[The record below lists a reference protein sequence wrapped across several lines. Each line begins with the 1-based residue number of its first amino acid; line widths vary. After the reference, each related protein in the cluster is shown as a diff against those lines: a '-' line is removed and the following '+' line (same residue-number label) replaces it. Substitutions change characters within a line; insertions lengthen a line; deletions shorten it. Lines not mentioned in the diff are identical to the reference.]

1 MSDRLSALRLFVRI
15 ARTGNFS
22 RAGRE
27 LGLSQP
33 SASRIAA
40 ELEREVGAVL
50 LTRTTRGVTLTEAG
64 ADYLARIEPLLAAL
78 EEADHAARGTGE
90 LRGTLRVAVSS
101 NFGVREVIPRL
112 PAFMLRHPALRID
125 LLMDDRRHDL
135 VNESVDV
142 ALRWGVLED
151 SSAMARRLAVSPRL
165 LAASPSYLA
174 RAGSPDTPESLA
186 DHDVIVGPLGEGLN
200 WRSFKRDGRSKSVP
214 FAGRLTVS
222 SRQGAIA
229 AAVAGLGIVST
240 GFLFCRPELA
250 SGALVQ
256 VLADWQIEPIELHA
270 VFAAGRAAKPSA
282 RAFADYL
289 AGALRELQEPK
300 ESVRSAPADRG
311 PEVSAT
317 RRSPSRR

>member
-1 MSDRLSALRLFVRI
+1 MSDRLFALRLFTRV
-15 ARTGNFS
+15 AHTGNFS

-33 SASRIAA
+33 SASRITAD
-40 ELEREVGAVL
+40 LEREVGAAL

-90 LRGTLRVAVSS
+90 LRGTLRVALSS
-101 NFGVREVIPRL
+101 NFGARGVIPRL
-112 PAFMLRHPALRID
+112 PTFMQRHPALRID

-135 VNESVDV
+135 VSEGVDV
-142 ALRWGVLED
+142 ALRLGVLKD
-151 SSAMARRLAVSPRL
+151 SSAMARRLAVSHRL
-165 LAASPSYLA
+165 LAASPAYLA

-186 DHDVIVGPLGEGLN
+186 NHEVIVDPLGVGLT
-200 WRSFKRDGRSKSVP
+200 WRSFKRDRRTTSVP
-214 FAGRLTVS
+214 FKGRLTVS
-222 SRQGAIA
+222 SKHGEIA

-240 GFLFCRPELA
+240 GFWFCRPELE

-256 VLADWQIEPIELHA
+256 VLADWQMEPIELHA

-289 AGALRELQEPK
+289 ATALGEEQGGGSFTSLAVQEP
-300 ESVRSAPADRG
+300 P
-311 PEVSAT
+311 
-317 RRSPSRR
+317 PSG

>member
-1 MSDRLSALRLFVRI
+1 MSDRLFALRLFARV

-40 ELEREVGAVL
+40 ELEREVGAAL

-90 LRGTLRVAVSS
+90 LRGTLRVALSS

-112 PAFMLRHPALRID
+112 PAFMQRHPALRID

-135 VNESVDV
+135 VNEGVDV
-142 ALRWGVLED
+142 ALRLGVLKD
-151 SSAMARRLAVSPRL
+151 SSATARRLAVSPRL
-165 LAASPSYLA
+165 LAASPAYLA

-186 DHDVIVGPLGEGLN
+186 NHEVIADPLGVGLN
-200 WRSFKRDGRSKSVP
+200 WRSFKRDGRTTSVP
-214 FAGRLTVS
+214 FEGRLTVS
-222 SRQGAIA
+222 SRHGEIA

-240 GFLFCRPELA
+240 GFWFCRPELA

-256 VLADWQIEPIELHA
+256 VLADWEMEPIELHA
-270 VFAAGRAAKPSA
+270 VSRQDGRRNPRLAPSPTIWRPSFAKSRV
-282 RAFADYL
+282 
-289 AGALRELQEPK
+289 E
-300 ESVRSAPADRG
+300 VRLLPWL
-311 PEVSAT
+311 
-317 RRSPSRR
+317 

>member
-1 MSDRLSALRLFVRI
+1 MSDRFFALRLFVRI
-15 ARTGNFS
+15 AHTGSFS

-40 ELEREVGAVL
+40 ELERDVGAAL

-64 ADYLARIEPLLAAL
+64 VDYLARIEPLLTAL

-90 LRGTLRVAVSS
+90 LRGTLRVAVSV

-112 PAFMLRHPALRID
+112 PDFMQRHPALHVD

-135 VNESVDV
+135 VNEGIDV
-142 ALRWGVLED
+142 ALRWGTLTD
-151 SSAMARRLAVSPRL
+151 SNATARRLGASPRL
-165 LAASPSYLA
+165 LAASPAYLA

-186 DHDVIVGPLGEGLN
+186 NHEVIVGPLGVGSS
-200 WRSFKRDGRSKSVP
+200 WSFERDGRATSVRVE
-214 FAGRLTVS
+214 GRLTTS
-222 SRQGAIA
+222 TNQAATA
-229 AAVAGLGIVST
+229 AAVAGLGIVSL
-240 GFLFCRPELA
+240 GLWNCRPELA

-256 VLADWQIEPIELHA
+256 VLTDWAMKPIELHA

-289 AGALRELQEPK
+289 ASAL
-300 ESVRSAPADRG
+300 SV
-311 PEVSAT
+311 
-317 RRSPSRR
+317 